1 MAGDYAVLE
10 VPDFPLA
17 ALLRRREA
25 EGVSRPAA
33 RLEERTGQSLV
44 AEANGPARECGVERG
59 QRVGRALAL
68 CPRLALHERDAAAE
82 AGARALLTG
91 WAARLSPC
99 WEEVRE
105 GVVAVDLAG
114 RSRAAFVAETWALPA
129 EAAEAGL
136 SLRVG
141 LADTPERAAWAARAA
156 APWKEARTNPDLYAG
171 VSPAVPLL
179 PAQLVRRMEDWG
191 LEDLLAFVRLSRE
204 AVGRRLG
211 SEGLRCWDEL
221 RGRRTRP
228 LRGVV
233 PAPAFR
239 AEMVLDPPVET
250 AEPALFVLR
259 RLLEEV
265 RALLERECRATRELV
280 VSWRTI
286 DRGEGERRIELAE
299 AGLRGDR
306 LFAPLGAVFGSV
318 RTGAPLG
325 YLALEAVPVVVGA
338 EQGELF
344 VQALRYPDRFAET
357 LARLEGEWGSV
368 RCGSPRPTP
377 DHRPDGFSLVP
388 PPAVLPAG
396 GEAGLAGTLP
406 ERPREGLRRFRPAPR
421 VRVRLEGERPVR
433 WEGGPREGRIHR
445 LRGPWVASGHWWE
458 EETRWGAIEWDAQL
472 EGGGVFRL
480 VCRAPGR
487 DWFLEGVYD

>member
-1 MAGDYAVLE
+1 MVGDYAVLE

-17 ALLRRREA
+17 ALLRRRA
-25 EGVSRPAA
+25 GEGVPDPAA
-33 RLEERTGQSLV
+33 RVEERAGQSLV
-44 AEANGPARECGVERG
+44 AEANAAARAHGVERG

-68 CPRLALHERDAAAE
+68 CPGLALYERDSAAE

-99 WEEVRE
+99 WEESRD

-114 RSRAAFVAETWALPA
+114 RPRAGFLAETRALPA

-136 SLRVG
+136 PLRVG
-141 LADTPERAAWAARAA
+141 LADTPERAVWAARAA
-156 APWKEARTNPDLYAG
+156 EPWKEARTDRDLYAG
-171 VSPAVPLL
+171 VPPASPPL
-179 PAQLVRRMEDWG
+179 PAKLVRRIEDWG
-191 LEDLLAFVRLSRE
+191 LGDLLAFVRLPRE

-233 PAPAFR
+233 PAPVFR

-299 AGLRGDR
+299 AGIRGDR
-306 LFAPLGAVFGSV
+306 LFAPLEAVFGSL

-325 YLALEAVPVVVGA
+325 SLALEAFPVVVGA

-357 LARLEGEWGSV
+357 LARLEGEWGRA

-377 DHRPDGFSLVP
+377 DYRPDGFSLVP
-388 PPAVLPAG
+388 PPAVLPT
-396 GEAGLAGTLP
+396 GETGRAEADPGAL
-406 ERPREGLRRFRPAPR
+406 REGLRRFRPAPR
-421 VRVRLEGERPVR
+421 VRVWLEGERPIR
-433 WEGGPREGRIHR
+433 WEGGPREGIIHR
-445 LRGPWVASGHWWE
+445 LRGPWIVSGHWWE
-458 EETRWGAIEWDAQL
+458 EESRWGGIEWDAEL

-480 VCRAPGR
+480 VRRAPGR